1 MHLRVNYN
9 VLLFRS
15 FHIIISLCFFF
26 VLMIRRPPRSTR
38 TDTLFP
44 YTTLFRSPSVQ
55 IATRPTA
62 AVATPVTASSLAHG
76 PRQRRIERRGNT
88 ILLAL
93 PAPLPPIGMATTGH
107 AEVRTTPP
115 HPTLTH
121 GANLAA
127 QGNAPLRKIGR
138 AQV

>member
-1 MHLRVNYN
+1 MR
-9 VLLFRS
+9 
-15 FHIIISLCFFF
+15 ISDWSSDVCSSDL
-26 VLMIRRPPRSTR
+26 
-38 TDTLFP
+38 
-44 YTTLFRSPSVQ
+44 SVQ

-127 QGNAPLRKIGR
+127 QGYAHLRMEIGR
-138 AQV
+138 ASCRERVCQYV